1 MLYHRPRIRNTA
13 HTHTHTNA
21 HAQINSSDKYK
32 SAHFIPMAKIDTS
45 SSLRLMDLTHTV
57 IWLMPQFLVSVSLS
71 VWLGSVKNWIDD
83 TFDIVSLCK
92 RIQTNEIRHLYHKN
106 KTHTQILVVLWQW
119 TTLKLSEY
127 DDDDDLIRLNNKS

>member
-1 MLYHRPRIRNTA
+1 
-13 HTHTHTNA
+13 
-21 HAQINSSDKYK
+21 
-32 SAHFIPMAKIDTS
+32 MAKIDTS

-106 KTHTQILVVLWQW
+106 KTHIDSRG
-119 TTLKLSEY
+119 TLAM
-127 DDDDDLIRLNNKS
+127 DNT